1 MARRMVAVLGVS
13 AALLAVAGAAFAHT
27 TKTRTLQGV
36 VGPSYTITL
45 KQNGKVV
52 KTLKPGT
59 YRFVIS
65 DKATFHGFTLEKE
78 KGGTF
83 EKDLTTVPF
92 TGTRTVTVKLTKG
105 QWKYYCPPHESQM
118 FGFFNVT

>member
-1 MARRMVAVLGVS
+1 MARRMAAVLGVF
-13 AALLAVAGAAFAHT
+13 AALLAVAGGALAHT
-27 TKTRTLQGV
+27 TTTPTLQGV

-45 KQNGKVV
+45 KQNGKAV
-52 KTLKPGT
+52 KTLKAGT

-83 EKDLTTVPF
+83 EKDLTSVPF
-92 TGTRTVTVKLTKG
+92 MGTRTVTVKLTKG

-118 FGFFNVT
+118 FGYFNVT